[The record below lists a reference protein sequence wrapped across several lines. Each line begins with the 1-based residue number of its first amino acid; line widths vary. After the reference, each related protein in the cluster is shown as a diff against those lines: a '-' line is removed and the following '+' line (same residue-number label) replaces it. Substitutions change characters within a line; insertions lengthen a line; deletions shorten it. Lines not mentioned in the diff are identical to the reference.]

1 MSELQRAEAEG
12 ASTDGARVTFRPV
25 QPGDEPFL
33 LKVYSTT
40 RADELA
46 QVPWDEEQ
54 RQAFLNMQF
63 TAQQM
68 HYQSH
73 HPEAT
78 HEIILLNERPIGRVY
93 IDRADH
99 PIQILDITLLPEH
112 RNKGIGTLIL
122 KDLLAEAAS
131 AGRSLTIYV
140 ESFNPSLSLF
150 ERLGFSRSRE
160 EGIYLLMEW
169 RAEEEGKQ

>member
-1 MSELQRAEAEG
+1 MNELQRPEEEEG
-12 ASTDGARVTFRPV
+12 ASADGARATFRPV

-33 LKVYSTT
+33 LKVYATT

-46 QVPWDEEQ
+46 QVPWNEAQ
-54 RQAFLNMQF
+54 REAFLNMQF

-68 HYQSH
+68 HYRAH

-78 HEIILLNERPIGRVY
+78 HEIILFKDQPVGRVY

-99 PIQILDITLLPEH
+99 PIQILDITILPEY
-112 RNKGIGTLIL
+112 RSAGIGTPIL
-122 KDLLAEAAS
+122 KDLQAEAA
-131 AGRSLTIYV
+131 RDERPVTIYV
-140 ESFNPSLSLF
+140 ESFNPSLRLF
-150 ERLGFSRSRE
+150 QRLGFSQIKD

-169 RAEEEGKQ
+169 RAEGSSQ